1 MFFWLHFLSFYSS
14 FWRRKWQPT
23 PVFLPGESH
32 GQRGLVGYGLWG
44 CIESD
49 KTEQLTHTDV
59 FLELSCF
66 FDDPVDVGNLIS
78 GSFAFSKSSLNMC
91 KFSVHVLLKI
101 SLENFEHFFASMW
114 HDCNCAVVWT
124 VFGIAFL
131 WTGMKTDL
139 FQRCGHCCTFQICW
153 HIECSDLTA
162 SSFRIWNSSTGILT
176 PPLALFAVILPRYH

>member
-32 GQRGLVGYGLWG
+32 GRRGLVGYGLWG
-44 CIESD
+44 CKELG

-78 GSFAFSKSSLNMC
+78 GSSAFSKSSLNTC
-91 KFSVHVLLKI
+91 KFSVHVLLKT

-114 HDCNCAVVWT
+114 DDCNCAVVWT
-124 VFGIAFL
+124 FFSIAFL
-131 WTGMKTDL
+131 WD
-139 FQRCGHCCTFQICW
+139 CNENW
-153 HIECSDLTA
+153 
-162 SSFRIWNSSTGILT
+162 
-176 PPLALFAVILPRYH
+176 PFAVMWPLLHFPNLLAYWVQRFNSIIF